1 MMLWSLFKQAVY
13 AAQDERARAARQARD
28 LGRIAQALEDI
39 VDDKRAAQREL
50 EEAQGGFP
58 MPSPKGK

>member
-1 MMLWSLFKQAVY
+1 MLWSLFKTAVY

-39 VDDKRAAQREL
+39 VDDRRAQL
-50 EEAQGGFP
+50 EEPQGFP
-58 MPSPKGK
+58 MPPSKGK